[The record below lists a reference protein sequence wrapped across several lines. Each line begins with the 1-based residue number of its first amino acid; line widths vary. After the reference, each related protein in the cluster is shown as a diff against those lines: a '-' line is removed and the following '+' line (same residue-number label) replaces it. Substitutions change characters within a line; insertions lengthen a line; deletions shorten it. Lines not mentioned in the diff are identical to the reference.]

1 LKNDDLNGVRLMEN
15 KAAFLD
21 MALATEENN
30 KAGLESPA

>member
-1 LKNDDLNGVRLMEN
+1 MEN